1 MNIDYTFEE
10 IAVTLDGKDYLA
22 TGTISVDFYE
32 EVDDRSVGFVGGAV
46 LKDFG
51 LVDAELTDENGD
63 VVITV
68 KAKSGPT
75 VDVIINALDHDSIA
89 MACDDW
95 LSGDC

>member
-1 MNIDYTFEE
+1 MNIDYAFEE
-10 IAVTLDGKDYLA
+10 IAVTLDGKEYLA

-32 EVDDRSVGFVGGAV
+32 EADDRSVGFVGGAT

-63 VVITV
+63 AVITV
-68 KAKSGPT
+68 KAKSGPA
-75 VDVIINALDHDSIA
+75 VDAIINALDHDSIV

-95 LSGDC
+95 LSGA